1 MRIIAVEAIPF
12 RLPVRREF
20 RWAGLQVGLGSF
32 VLVRL
37 RTDEGLVGLGE
48 ATPLPDWG
56 GDFGR
61 HAGETQESVVS
72 MVTKVLTPGLLGRD
86 PTAIEPL
93 VAEMDRVLRGHNY
106 AKAAIDIALHDL
118 WAKVAGLPLYAML
131 GGAVRSNVPLAHMI
145 GLMPESEAVEEGIA
159 AFDDGVTTLQV
170 KGGEDPLR
178 DLRLVSE
185 LRTLLG
191 PSACLRLDANQG
203 YGRAKEAINILGRF
217 DSGLLDYVEQP
228 VVGLEDMAAV
238 TRAIDVAVIA
248 DESCWDP
255 YDALELVQAHAADVI
270 SIYLAKAGGIAR
282 ARQVAAIATAARLP
296 CDVNGSIES
305 GIGNAANLH
314 FALATPA
321 VTLASVIP
329 VSAPTGFNPFRVGGF
344 YYTDDIIL
352 EPFRAAD
359 GALLPLE
366 GPGLGVELDEA
377 KLERFRVD

>member
-1 MRIIAVEAIPF
+1 MQAD
-12 RLPVRREF
+12 
-20 RWAGLQVGLGSF
+20 LGSF

-72 MVTKVLTPGLLGRD
+72 MVTNVLTPGLLGRD

-93 VAEMDRVLRGHNY
+93 VAEMDRVLWGHSY

-118 WAKVAGLPLYAML
+118 WAKAAGQPLYAML

-145 GLMPESEAVEEGIA
+145 GLMPESEAVDEGIA
-159 AFDDGVTTLQV
+159 AFHDGVTTLQV
-170 KGGEDPLR
+170 KGGEDPPR

-185 LRTLLG
+185 LRARLG
-191 PSACLRLDANQG
+191 PSVRLRLDANQG
-203 YGRAKEAINILGRF
+203 YGRAKEAVNILRRF

-321 VTLASVIP
+321 VTMASVMP
-329 VSAPTGFNPFRVGGF
+329 VSAPAGLNPFRTGGF

-366 GPGLGVELDEA
+366 SPGLGVELDEG
-377 KLERFRVD
+377 KLQRFRVD